1 MERVGLRNF
10 RGVDSAETR
19 SGVEHFPDDKA
30 LMGAVRRIL
39 QFLFGLQGL
48 ALAVTIFAVLAYSR
62 IIVRA
67 QSNPELRPKVLE
79 TLTMLGISGV
89 LELVAGIAW
98 WRLRKGRPDGRWWAV
113 AASLF
118 CLPLPLPGI
127 FGFALRHSHH
137 WAVLAPAL
145 HVPRQLFEAAIGVA
159 GLAAF
164 LPGGAAPK
172 VAAEAKPERL
182 PGDGTTNYLGYVLQ
196 AIAIL
201 AFLAASAWGS
211 RWGAAHG
218 IQAPDRSLR
227 LLLIPL
233 ALLLEIIG
241 HELGHFA
248 AGTLCGYRLRRFH
261 VGPFVWSIRNG
272 KWRFEFCPQVG
283 LGGSVGMVPLNLTEF
298 RERTIIFLAGGPT
311 ASLSMSIVSLAA
323 LLTPQAASSR
333 FGWHL
338 LATMAAVSSF
348 SFLMNLIPQR
358 TRLFYSDGAQLYQL
372 LAQGPWRKVHLAL
385 GMATTSLLAPIRPR
399 DWNIEVIREAADF
412 LKTGTQGMLLRLMA
426 SYCLLDTG
434 RVADAV
440 AESRQAQALFRPQM
454 APNPA
459 DFYAEFVFMNALYAR
474 DLAAAEAEWSKL
486 EALTKI
492 EFDGDYWRARS
503 AIFWLRG
510 DLDQARAAWETGNE
524 KAQRLPSC
532 GLYDFTRWHY
542 AELRKALDAGRPIAP
557 EPASIESA
565 SGEASAEAGLEALAE
580 ALQIK

>member
-1 MERVGLRNF
+1 
-10 RGVDSAETR
+10 
-19 SGVEHFPDDKA
+19 
-30 LMGAVRRIL
+30 MGSVRRIL

-48 ALAVTIFAVLAYSR
+48 ALVVTIFAVLAYSR

-67 QSNPELRPKVLE
+67 QSNPDLRPKIVE
-79 TLTMLGISGV
+79 TLTMLAISGV

-98 WRLRKGRPDGRWWAV
+98 WRLRKGQPDGRWWAV
-113 AASLF
+113 AASLV

-127 FGFALRHSHH
+127 FGWALRHSHH
-137 WAVLAPAL
+137 WAVLAIPL
-145 HVPRQLFEAAIGVA
+145 HLPRQLFEAAIGLV
-159 GLAAF
+159 GLTAF
-164 LPGGAAPK
+164 LQGGAAAKSAP
-172 VAAEAKPERL
+172 EAKPERI

-201 AFLAASAWGS
+201 AFLVASAWGS

-218 IQAPDRSLR
+218 IQAPDRSSR
-227 LLLIPL
+227 LFLIPL

-248 AGTLCGYRLRRFH
+248 AGTLCGFRLRRFH
-261 VGPFVWSIRNG
+261 VGPLVWSVRNG

-311 ASLSMSIVSLAA
+311 ASLSMSIISLAA
-323 LLTPQAASSR
+323 LLTPQAAASR

-348 SFLMNLIPQR
+348 SFLVNLIPQR
-358 TRLFYSDGAQLYQL
+358 TKLFYSDGAQLYQL
-372 LAQGPWRKVHLAL
+372 LTQGPWRKVHLAL
-385 GMATTSLLAPIRPR
+385 GMGTTSLLAPIRPR
-399 DWNIEVIREAADF
+399 DWNIAVIREAADF
-412 LKTGTQGMLLRLMA
+412 LKTGTQGMLLRLLA
-426 SYCLLDTG
+426 SYWLLDAG

-440 AESRQAQALFRPQM
+440 AESTQAQALFRPQM
-454 APNPA
+454 VPNPA
-459 DFYAEFVFMNALYAR
+459 DFYAEFVFVNAFYAR
-474 DLAAAEAEWSKL
+474 DLNAAEAWWSKL

-492 EFDGDYWRARS
+492 EFDADYWRARS

-510 DLDQARAAWETGNE
+510 DLNEARAAWGTGNE

-532 GLYDFTRWHY
+532 GIYDFTRRHF
-542 AELRKALDAGRPIAP
+542 AELRKALSAGPPIT
-557 EPASIESA
+557 PAAAGMESA
-565 SGEASAEAGLEALAE
+565 SGEVRLEALAE
-580 ALQIK
+580 VLQIK